1 MAMKPQRAKRNTLER
16 WRRADELRQARHL
29 EREIRFMRR
38 FWLAIGVIALVIGM
52 GSIWS

>member
-38 FWLAIGVIALVIGM
+38 FWMVIAVMAVIIGM

>member
-16 WRRADELRQARHL
+16 WQRADELRQARHL
-29 EREIRFMRR
+29 EREIRFMRC
-38 FWLAIGVIALVIGM
+38 FWLAIAALAVVIGI

>member
-1 MAMKPQRAKRNTLER
+1 LAVER
-16 WRRADELRQARHL
+16 HTRDRWQRADELRQARQL

-38 FWLAIGVIALVIGM
+38 FWLVIAAMALVIGI